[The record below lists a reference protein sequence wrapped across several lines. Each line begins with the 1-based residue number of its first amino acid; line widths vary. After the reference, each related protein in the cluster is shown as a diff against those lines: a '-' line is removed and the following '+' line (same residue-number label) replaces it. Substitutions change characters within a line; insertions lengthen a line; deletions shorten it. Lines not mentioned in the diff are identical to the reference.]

1 MIRTSLTREAVW
13 ALIEAVGIVP
23 AIRVPTAADALF
35 GAAAIFR
42 GGIRVIELTM
52 TVPGAIG
59 VIKELRRTHPEMVIG
74 AGTVLTIETAE
85 ACLDAGAEFITSPG
99 LDLDIV
105 EFAVRRN
112 VVVIP
117 GVLTP
122 TEVMLSRKAGA
133 DFVKV
138 FPCASVGGP
147 SYIHA
152 LKAPFPDVRMIASGG
167 VNQQTAGDFI
177 RAGAI
182 ALGIREELIPAE
194 AIEGR
199 DLDWIRE
206 LTHRFQAIVKRAR
219 NAMPKH

>member
-1 MIRTSLTREAVW
+1 MTKEEVW
-13 ALIEAVGIVP
+13 SLIEETGIIP
-23 AIRVPTAADALF
+23 AIRVPSAQDALF
-35 GAAAIFR
+35 GAAAIYR
-42 GGIRVIELTM
+42 GGIRIIELTM
-52 TVPGAIG
+52 TVPGALG
-59 VIKELRRTHPEMVIG
+59 VIKELRRTHPELVIG
-74 AGTVLTIETAE
+74 AGTVLTVETAQ

-99 LDLDIV
+99 LDLEIV
-105 EFAVRRN
+105 EFAVKRN

-122 TEVMLSRKAGA
+122 TEVMLSRKSGA
-133 DFVKV
+133 DLVKV

-152 LKAPFPDVRMIASGG
+152 LKAPFPDVRMVASGG

-177 RAGAI
+177 RAGAF

-206 LTHRFQAIVKRAR
+206 LTQRFLAIVKRAR
-219 NAMPKH
+219 HSMPKH

>member
-1 MIRTSLTREAVW
+1 
-13 ALIEAVGIVP
+13 
-23 AIRVPTAADALF
+23 
-35 GAAAIFR
+35 
-42 GGIRVIELTM
+42 
-52 TVPGAIG
+52 
-59 VIKELRRTHPEMVIG
+59 
-74 AGTVLTIETAE
+74 
-85 ACLDAGAEFITSPG
+85 
-99 LDLDIV
+99 
-105 EFAVRRN
+105 
-112 VVVIP
+112 
-117 GVLTP
+117 
-122 TEVMLSRKAGA
+122 
-133 DFVKV
+133 
-138 FPCASVGGP
+138 VGGP

>member
-1 MIRTSLTREAVW
+1 MTREEVW
-13 ALIEAVGIVP
+13 ALIEETGIVP
-23 AIRVPTAADALF
+23 AIRVHSAQDALF

-42 GGIRVIELTM
+42 GGIRIIELTM

-59 VIKELRRTHPEMVIG
+59 VIKELRRTHPDLVIG
-74 AGTVLTIETAE
+74 AGTVLTVETAE
-85 ACLDAGAEFITSPG
+85 ACLDAGAEFLTSPG
-99 LDLDIV
+99 LDPEIV
-105 EFAVRRN
+105 AFAVKRN

-122 TEVMLSRKAGA
+122 TEVMQSRKAGA

-138 FPCASVGGP
+138 FPCAAMGGP
-147 SYIHA
+147 GYIHA

-167 VNQQTAGDFI
+167 VNQQTAGEFI

-219 NAMPKH
+219 NSMPKH

>member
-1 MIRTSLTREAVW
+1 VE
-13 ALIEAVGIVP
+13 
-23 AIRVPTAADALF
+23 TAA
-35 GAAAIFR
+35 
-42 GGIRVIELTM
+42 
-52 TVPGAIG
+52 
-59 VIKELRRTHPEMVIG
+59 
-74 AGTVLTIETAE
+74 
-85 ACLDAGAEFITSPG
+85 ACLDAGAEFVTSPG
-99 LDLDIV
+99 LDLEIV
-105 EFAVRRN
+105 EFAVKRN

-138 FPCASVGGP
+138 FPCAAMGGP
-147 SYIHA
+147 NYIHA

-167 VNQQTAGDFI
+167 VNQQTAGEFI

-219 NAMPKH
+219 NAMPRH

>member
-1 MIRTSLTREAVW
+1 MTREEVW
-13 ALIEAVGIVP
+13 AVIEQTGIIP
-23 AIRVPTAADALF
+23 AIRVPSAADALF
-35 GAAAIFR
+35 GAAAVFR

-59 VIKELRRTHPEMVIG
+59 VITELQRTHPELVVG
-74 AGTVLTIETAE
+74 AGTVLNVDTAQ
-85 ACLDAGAEFITSPG
+85 ACVDAGAAFLTSPG
-99 LDLDIV
+99 LDLEIV
-105 EFAVRRN
+105 DFAVKRSL
-112 VVVIP
+112 VVIP

-122 TEVMLSRKAGA
+122 SEVMVARKASA

-138 FPCASVGGP
+138 FPCAQVGGP

-182 ALGIREELIPAE
+182 ALGIREELLPSE
-194 AIEGR
+194 AIQGR
-199 DLDWIRE
+199 DQDWIRE
-206 LTHRFQAIVKRAR
+206 LTHRFLAIVRRAR
-219 NAMPKH
+219 SAMPKR

>member
-1 MIRTSLTREAVW
+1 MTKEEVW
-13 ALIEAVGIVP
+13 ALIEEIGIVP
-23 AIRVPTAADALF
+23 AIRVHSADDALF
-35 GAAAIFR
+35 GAAAIYR
-42 GGIRVIELTM
+42 GGIKILELTM

-59 VIKELRRTHPEMVIG
+59 VIKELRRTHPDLVIG
-74 AGTVLTIETAE
+74 AGTVLNVAH
-85 ACLDAGAEFITSPG
+85 CLDAGAEFLTSPG
-99 LDLDIV
+99 LDLEIV
-105 EFAVRRN
+105 DFAVKRN

-138 FPCASVGGP
+138 FPCSAVGGP
-147 SYIHA
+147 SYIRA

-177 RAGAI
+177 RAGAV
-182 ALGIREELIPAE
+182 ALGIREELIPAD
-194 AIEGR
+194 AIAGR

-219 NAMPKH
+219 NSMPKD

>member
-1 MIRTSLTREAVW
+1 MTREDVW
-13 ALIEAVGIVP
+13 AVIEQTGIIP
-23 AIRVPTAADALF
+23 ALRVPSAADALF

-59 VIKELRRTHPEMVIG
+59 VLSELLRTHPDLVVG
-74 AGTVLTIETAE
+74 AGTVLNVDTAQS
-85 ACLDAGAEFITSPG
+85 CLDAGAAFLTSPG
-99 LDLDIV
+99 LDLEIV
-105 EFAVRRN
+105 DFAVSRN
-112 VVVIP
+112 IVVIP

-122 TEVMLSRKAGA
+122 TEVMIARKAGA

-138 FPCASVGGP
+138 FPCAQVGGP
-147 SYIHA
+147 SYIRA

-177 RAGAI
+177 RAGAS
-182 ALGIREELIPAE
+182 ALGIREELLPAE
-194 AIEGR
+194 AIQGR
-199 DLDWIRE
+199 DQDWIRE

-219 NAMPKH
+219 HALPKG